1 MRLKENAEF
10 VFANKIVFWPLLSP
24 TLLHVSNIFAEYK
37 QLYKLSLVTTLAIWL
52 GFLTGFGVSK

>member
-1 MRLKENAEF
+1 MQLKENAEF

-24 TLLHVSNIFAEYK
+24 NVSNIFAEYK

-52 GFLTGFGVSK
+52 GFLTGFGVRK